1 MTLYTEQE
9 LVAEINRLEK
19 EVNGFIQ
26 LANKAGL
33 SIDIGT
39 FTLPPIIHEQDLPP
53 NAFLSLR
60 VTKVL
65 K

>member
-19 EVNGFIQ
+19 DINRFIQ

-33 SIDIGT
+33 SVNIGT
-39 FTLPPIIHEQDLPP
+39 FTLPPIHGEDLAP
-53 NAFLSLR
+53 NDLLSLR
-60 VTKVL
+60 ITKIL